1 MRLDPVQYRPCI
13 GKMTE
18 SGNMTEDATPLE
30 QPANSGKQ
38 ESHLRRLWR
47 QHGDMIT
54 DAAVA
59 FAVSRIIFYTVAVI
73 AILTIPE
80 YTGDD
85 YAPRDFETHPLIDA
99 SLRWD
104 AGWYID
110 IARDGYD
117 WTGEGEES
125 VAFFPLFPMLLK
137 VALLIIPD
145 SLLYLF
151 AVLLNHAIFFIAL
164 LPVWLYAY
172 RFGGRPV
179 AQRTLLLLCLFPTAF
194 FFNAV
199 YTEAL
204 FLLVSGTTLLALH
217 KSRYLIAG
225 AVGFLA
231 SLTRPAGVLLALPFL
246 IQLWRDRTDE
256 WRASILRG
264 WPIALI
270 PAGLAVYM
278 GYLWH
283 AFDRPLGFLE
293 VQEAWGHVQM
303 LPTTAIIDS
312 FRYLIETETR
322 DVFYVMGAVN
332 TFLTVWALVMAVVI
346 IRSDSLGSSFAFAA
360 ILMPLVAGIESMP
373 VVSMARYVLVLF
385 PLFIPM
391 ALWARNWSIQSLIIA
406 VFLPTHILLAALF
419 VRWYWVV

>member
-1 MRLDPVQYRPCI
+1 MINDVAQSDQPSEPEQ
-13 GKMTE
+13 
-18 SGNMTEDATPLE
+18 DAST
-30 QPANSGKQ
+30 
-38 ESHLRRLWR
+38 LRRLWH
-47 QHGDMIT
+47 QHGDMLK
-54 DAAVA
+54 DAALA
-59 FAVSRIIFYTVAVI
+59 FAVSRLIFYSVAII

-80 YTGDD
+80 YTGDE
-85 YAPRDFETHPLIDA
+85 YSPRDFETHPLIDA

-110 IARDGYD
+110 IARDGYE
-117 WTGEGEES
+117 WTGAGEES

-137 VALLIIPD
+137 AALLVIPD
-145 SLLYLF
+145 NLLYLF
-151 AVLLNHAIFFIAL
+151 AVLLNHAIFFVAL

-204 FLLVSGTTLLALH
+204 FLLVSAIALLALH
-217 KSRYLIAG
+217 KSNYILAG
-225 AVGFLA
+225 TVGFLT
-231 SLTRPAGVLLALPFL
+231 SLTRPTGVLLGLPFL
-246 IQLWRDRTDE
+246 IQLWRDRTDD
-256 WRASILRG
+256 WKVSVLRG
-264 WPIALI
+264 WPIVLI
-270 PAGLAVYM
+270 PAGLAAYM
-278 GYLWH
+278 GYLWY
-283 AFDRPLGFLE
+283 AFGRPLGFLE

-312 FRYLIETETR
+312 FRYLIETDTR

-360 ILMPLVAGIESMP
+360 VLMPLAAGVESMP
-373 VVSMARYVLVLF
+373 VVSMARYVLILF

-391 ALWARNWSIQSLIIA
+391 AIWARNWSIQALIIA
-406 VFLPTHILLAALF
+406 AFLPTHIMLAALF